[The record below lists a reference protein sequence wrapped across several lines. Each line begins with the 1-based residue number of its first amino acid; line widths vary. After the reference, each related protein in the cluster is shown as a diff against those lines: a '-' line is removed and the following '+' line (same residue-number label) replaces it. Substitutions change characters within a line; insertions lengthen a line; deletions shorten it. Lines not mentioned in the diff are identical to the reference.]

1 MSSSCSSNNGSM
13 EFSQVSDRLVYKVPN
28 KKDFPKST
36 NNWKDGLNNILAAVE
51 KSDKEG
57 KSTYD
62 MVSVVFFIC
71 VPHFIHN
78 MVFESCQHY
87 IHMVWLYMVC
97 DDFVGACILNLYQYS
112 LIFMKYPKAKYHLLL
127 MSRKNAGKLCHVDT
141 LNDLE
146 PKSFKWDILIIG
158 TIL

>member
-1 MSSSCSSNNGSM
+1 M

-57 KSTYD
+57 KSNPIVLFKNDRYVCTYD

-71 VPHFIHN
+71 VPHYI
-78 MVFESCQHY
+78 
-87 IHMVWLYMVC
+87 IHMLFLSCSLYSYGMTVYGC
-97 DDFVGACILNLYQYS
+97 DDCVGACILNHTNILLY
-112 LIFMKYPKAKYHLLL
+112 
-127 MSRKNAGKLCHVDT
+127 
-141 LNDLE
+141 
-146 PKSFKWDILIIG
+146 
-158 TIL
+158 